1 MKKEELTDRQCE
13 VLKNIISFQDEH
25 GYPPTVRELCEM
37 SGVRSTSTISLHM
50 NRLKEL
56 GYITWISTM
65 PRTIQVLRESRGARN
80 GKQ

>member
-1 MKKEELTDRQCE
+1 MKKEELTDRQGE

-25 GYPPTVRELCEM
+25 GYPSTVRELCEM
-37 SGVRSTSTISLHM
+37 LGVRSTSTIALHM